1 MTQLIIN
8 TTAPSFHNAPNPKTE
23 TAIKTKKFCK
33 RVSWSAELTSV
44 RLITPEVQGARF
56 RPFPIPEEDEEQEE
70 SEDINMNH
78 VNHLL

>member
-8 TTAPSFHNAPNPKTE
+8 TTALSVQNASKTE
-23 TAIKTKKFCK
+23 TAIKAKKFCK
-33 RVSWSAELTSV
+33 KVSWSSELTSV
-44 RLITPEVQGARF
+44 RLITPEVQGPSF

-70 SEDINMNH
+70 ESEDINIKH